1 MNKKRKSLSLVL
13 ELTGKKKAFYF
24 WSIFFAVINVAGK
37 VFPFFVVGDIVQR
50 IINGEKDFKVYLF
63 RVLVIALL
71 YLCSEAAHS
80 LSTAFSHSATFS
92 LLGGL
97 RKAVLD
103 KLNRVPLGYVKSQP
117 SGNFKS
123 VIVEKID
130 SLETTFA
137 HIVPEFTS
145 NLLAPIA
152 IFIYFSVIDFRL
164 VLWSLVPVGI
174 GLILLMIVMAS
185 SGKYYPRVLKSMDD
199 LNGAAIEY
207 IDGIEVVKAFCKAE
221 SSYEKFRNAAIE
233 NANSFIDWMRHCIF
247 TQTSSLVITPMTLL
261 SVLPMGAFYVSNG
274 SLSVADYVM
283 CLILS
288 FCIVRPVVVM
298 FSYIDDYR
306 RAQEL
311 MKQVKN
317 ILDEDELVRPEKSEN
332 EASEEIFSDSSIEL
346 KDVRFSYS
354 YENSVEK
361 LSRNL
366 NTKQNVKTG
375 GNSDVKSSGKEVLHG
390 INMKIG
396 GGTFAALVGPSGS
409 GKSTIAKLIA
419 SFWDFSSGEVRV
431 GGTDIRKIPLSE
443 YNEKIAYVSQ
453 DNFLFNLSVR
463 ENIRIGKP
471 SATDLEVE
479 EIAKKSGCYD
489 FIMNLENGFE
499 TLCGS
504 SFSHLSGGEKQRI
517 SIARAM
523 LKDAPVVILDE
534 ATSYTDPE
542 NEALI
547 QSSIAKLVEGKTLL
561 VIAHRLSTVKDADKI
576 FVVNSGNIEA
586 EGKHDELLE
595 KCPLYKEMWNAHI
608 LAKDSSGLEAG
619 SDSVDF
625 SDDSNSS
632 DNSLSAEKSDSAEK

>member
-1 MNKKRKSLSLVL
+1 MNKKRKSLSLIL

-50 IINGEKDFKVYLF
+50 IINGEKDFKVYFF

-97 RKAVLD
+97 RKAALD

-123 VIVEKID
+123 IIVEKID

-152 IFIYFSVIDFRL
+152 IFIYFSVIDWRL

-288 FCIVRPVVVM
+288 FCLVRPVIIM

-332 EASEEIFSDSSIEL
+332 EASEKIFSDNSIEL

-366 NTKQNVKTG
+366 NTKANE
-375 GNSDVKSSGKEVLHG
+375 KSGGKEVLHG

-419 SFWDFSSGEVRV
+419 SFWDSADGEIRI

-542 NEALI
+542 NEAVI

-608 LAKDSSGLEAG
+608 LAKDSSDSEADSG
-619 SDSVDF
+619 SADS
-625 SDDSNSS
+625 SDDSSSS
-632 DNSLSAEKSDSAEK
+632 DNLLSAEKSDSAEK

>member
-311 MKQVKN
+311 MKQVEN

-332 EASEEIFSDSSIEL
+332 ESSEEIFSDNSIEL

-419 SFWDFSSGEVRV
+419 SFWDSSSGEVRL
-431 GGTDIRKIPLSE
+431 GGTDIRKIPLSK